1 MAIINFGFKNQTTQ
15 EQVQNIVD
23 SVIKIRDRSDEGS
36 LKRVLNEQQA
46 IGGYLEKQTVS
57 DRGDKSSDELLQDAL
72 NAMEEQERKLYQIWQ
87 LELSESTINNQGGL
101 DNILEG
107 IKKSDPNN
115 VEFAE
120 LERSYRLSWTPS
132 DPQFSNLYGLQKIE
146 CEKAWNLS
154 KGKGIT
160 VAVIDSGLNTKHT
173 DISRNLA
180 RDADRNIIG
189 FNFVDD
195 NVDLSDAIGHGTHV
209 AGIIAAVGNNNKG
222 VVGVAPEAKI
232 MPLKAFSKRTSSSKI
247 LANAIKY
254 AVDKG
259 AQIINNSWAYDER
272 FPSDETLDLAIKYAL
287 QKGVICVF
295 AAGNK
300 NENVRNYWVALEDEL
315 IVVAATDQLD
325 RKAPGSN
332 WGNEIAV
339 AAPGFEIISLDAGN
353 NNGLVAQNGTSMAA
367 AHVSGAIALYL
378 AKHGPTPIKIIKD
391 QLKSNADY
399 IVTSVPL
406 GSGRLNCY
414 NFIKK

>member
-15 EQVQNIVD
+15 EQVQNIID
-23 SVIKIRDRSDEGS
+23 SVIKTRDRSDEGL

-87 LELSESTINNQGGL
+87 LELSESTINNQGGI

-115 VEFAE
+115 IEFVE
-120 LERSYRLSWTPS
+120 LNHSYRLSWTPS

-146 CEKAWNLS
+146 CEKAWNIS

-160 VAVIDSGLNTKHT
+160 VAVIDSGVNIQHT
-173 DISRNLA
+173 DLARNLA
-180 RDADRNIIG
+180 RDADRKIIG
-189 FNFVDD
+189 HNFVADD
-195 NVDLSDAIGHGTHV
+195 SDLSDAIGHGTHI
-209 AGIIAAVGNNNKG
+209 AGIIAAVGNNRKG
-222 VVGVAPEAKI
+222 VIGVAPEAKI
-232 MPLKAFSKRTSSSKI
+232 IPIKAFSGRTSSSII

-259 AQIINNSWAYDER
+259 AQVINNSWANDER
-272 FPSDETLDLAIKYAL
+272 IPHDETLRLAINYAL
-287 QKGVICVF
+287 GKGVVCVF

-300 NENVRNYWVALEDEL
+300 NENVRNYWIALEVNT

-332 WGNEIAV
+332 WGNEISV
-339 AAPGFEIISLDAGN
+339 AAPGFEIISLDASN
-353 NNGLVAQNGTSMAA
+353 NNGLIAQNGTSMAA
-367 AHVSGAIALYL
+367 AHVSGAVALYL
-378 AKHGPTPIKIIKD
+378 AKHGSTPIKVIKD

-399 IVTSVPL
+399 IATSVAL

-414 NFIKK
+414 NFINK